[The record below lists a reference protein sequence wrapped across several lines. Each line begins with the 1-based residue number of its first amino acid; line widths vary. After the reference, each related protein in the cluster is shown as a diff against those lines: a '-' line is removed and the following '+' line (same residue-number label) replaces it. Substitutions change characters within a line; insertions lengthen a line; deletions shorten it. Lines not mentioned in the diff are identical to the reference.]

1 MRGSGLG
8 QSDGMDEVER
18 GAVDRFRDALVAGDA
33 EAVRVALHPYLH
45 WTDPSGSVVRGRVN
59 VLAALS
65 IGGVPALPESI
76 ELRDGQIYRWVS
88 EPLAE

>member
-1 MRGSGLG
+1 
-8 QSDGMDEVER
+8 MDEVER
-18 GAVDRFRDALVAGDA
+18 RAVDRFLDALAAGDA
-33 EAVRVALHPYLH
+33 EAVRLALHPYLH
-45 WTDPSGSVVRGRVN
+45 WIDRSGSVVRGRVN

-65 IGGVPALPESI
+65 LGEVPAPPGSI